1 MVIRLSQAEHARVSA
16 AVAEAERRTSGEI
29 AVVVAEDSD
38 RYHDAVLHWA
48 ILAMF
53 LALAA
58 LALLPAETFHSWL
71 SLLSGW
77 QTKTASHRLILAG
90 LFLLLGSLF
99 LAVRYAVGLTRL
111 RYRLVPAATKT
122 RRVRRRAIGHF
133 RVGTERRTA
142 GRTGVLIYVSL
153 AEHRAEIVAD
163 AAIHGKV
170 PPEAWGA
177 AMTALIGHVKAD
189 RTADGLVEAIGQV
202 GALLAAHFPPS
213 EANPNE
219 VPDRLV
225 EI

>member
-1 MVIRLSQAEHARVSA
+1 MVIRLSEEDHARVSA
-16 AVAEAERRTSGEI
+16 AVAEAERGTSGEI
-29 AVVVAEDSD
+29 AVVVAADSD

-58 LALLPAETFHSWL
+58 LSLLPASTIDVWL
-71 SLLSGW
+71 SRIGGW
-77 QTKTASHRLILAG
+77 QAEAGDHRLVLTA
-90 LFLLLGSLF
+90 LFVLLGALF

-111 RYRLVPAATKT
+111 RYRLVPGATKT

-170 PPEAWGA
+170 PPDAWAA
-177 AMTALIGHVKAD
+177 AMKALIGHVREG
-189 RTADGLVEAIGQV
+189 RTADGLIEAIGQV
-202 GALLAAHFPPS
+202 GTLLAAHFPPG
-213 EANPNE
+213 EVNPNE
-219 VPDRLV
+219 VPDRLI